1 MTTGDAKLTRLRQSA
16 TQRVVPG
23 WFKERFAVAGSEGR
37 GLGYTLGRFGLTD
50 VVSLCAR
57 LPEAVSSHS
66 MEEATADLVRFLR
79 NAFVDPAT
87 HRPEVLL
94 ARCFQTVALPDLPDD
109 LREHARTRLTSPPPQ
124 DVRCLTLLGTDGD
137 LAQWCDTRQ
146 SVSYRVLPLVSKE
159 SVAAA
164 PMVAGLVEQLGL
176 GAERLLDLNQL
187 DAAERNEESLDV
199 FFVPEASG
207 SAQVPAQEFVR
218 EHGIRSVLGFGGVL
232 PGGEVFVVVLF
243 SRTPVDAD
251 VAAMFRTVAMAAKLA
266 LLPAVT
272 APLFRG
278 GSERTVLAG
287 RAAAARVRA
296 LEQMLA
302 VQQQTVA
309 AQGARLEDALRRAR
323 LEASTTD
330 TLREVGTSLVA
341 DLTLDRVVQSATDA
355 ATRLTGADFGAFF
368 YNVVDIS
375 GESYM
380 LYTLAGAPLEAFS
393 HYPMPRG
400 TEVFA
405 PTFRGEGPIR
415 SDDITRDPRYGHN
428 APYHGIPPGH
438 LPVRSYL
445 AVPVVSRTGTVHGGL
460 FFGHPE
466 TEVFDERAERLAV
479 GVAAQTAVALDNARL
494 YEQQR
499 TVALELQRSLLQPQ
513 PLPVPT
519 GLELAYKYLP
529 GGGGADVGGDWFDVI
544 PLPEGRTAFVIGD
557 VMGRGV
563 QAAAIMG
570 QLRTAVRAY
579 AVLDLPPGELVSRFN
594 ELVCQMS
601 EDLIATCIYAVVD
614 RSSRML
620 TMANA
625 GHPPPAMRRPGGEVL
640 LLDDQLGPPLGVPGG
655 VYREHQ
661 VAFGQGTR
669 VLLFT
674 DGLVEHR
681 ARAIEDGLEQL
692 RSWLAS
698 AQGSLHLLCEDVLAA
713 MLEPAAQDDDVTLL
727 ALGNIATDP

>member
-1 MTTGDAKLTRLRQSA
+1 
-16 TQRVVPG
+16 
-23 WFKERFAVAGSEGR
+23 
-37 GLGYTLGRFGLTD
+37 LGYTLGRFGLSD

-57 LPEAVSSHS
+57 LPQAVSATGS
-66 MEEATADLVRFLR
+66 MEEAAADLVRFLR
-79 NAFVDPAT
+79 AAFVDPAT
-87 HRPEVLL
+87 GRREVVL
-94 ARCFQTVALPDLPDD
+94 ARCFQTVPLQALPED
-109 LREHARTRLTSPPPQ
+109 LRALAYGRLTSPPPP
-124 DVRCLTLLGTDGD
+124 DARCLTLLGTDGD
-137 LAQWCDTRQ
+137 LEQWCDTRR

-176 GAERLLDLNQL
+176 GVERLLDVEQL

-199 FFVPEASG
+199 FFVPDANG
-207 SAQVPAQEFVR
+207 STEIPAQDFVR
-218 EHGIRSVLGFGGVL
+218 HHGVRSALGFGGVL

-243 SRTPVDAD
+243 SATPVDAD

-266 LLPAVT
+266 ILPAVT
-272 APLFRG
+272 APLFQG
-278 GSERTVLAG
+278 GADRAVLAE
-287 RAAAARVRA
+287 RVAAARVRA

-309 AQGARLEDALRRAR
+309 AQATRLEDAVQRAR
-323 LEASTTD
+323 LEASTTE

-341 DLTLDRVVQSATDA
+341 DLTLDRVVQAATDA
-355 ATRLTGADFGAFF
+355 ATRLTGAAFGAFF
-368 YNVVDIS
+368 YNVVDVS
-375 GESYM
+375 GETYM
-380 LYTLAGAPLEAFS
+380 LYTLAGAPREAFS
-393 HYPMPRG
+393 RYPMPRP

-405 PTFRGEGPIR
+405 PTFRGEGPTR
-415 SDDITRDPRYGHN
+415 SDDITRDPRYGRN
-428 APYHGIPPGH
+428 APYNGTPPGH

-445 AVPVVSRTGTVHGGL
+445 AVPVVSRSGTVHGGL

-466 TEVFDERAERLAV
+466 TGVFGERAERLAV
-479 GVAAQTAVALDNARL
+479 GIAAQTAVALDNARL

-513 PLPVPT
+513 AVPVPP
-519 GLELAYKYLP
+519 GLELAYRYLP

-544 PLPEGRTAFVIGD
+544 ALPRGRMAFVIGD

-579 AVLDLPPGELVSRFN
+579 AVLDLPPGELVGRFN
-594 ELVCQMS
+594 ELVCGMS

-614 RSSRML
+614 RSAQVL

-625 GHPPPAMRRPGGEVL
+625 GHPPPAVRRTGGEVL
-640 LLDDQLGPPLGVPGG
+640 LLDDQLGPPLGVPRGS
-655 VYREHQ
+655 YREQ
-661 VAFGQGTR
+661 EVAFPRGTR

-681 ARAIEDGLEQL
+681 DRAIGQGLEQL
-692 RSWLAS
+692 RGWMGS
-698 AQGSLHLLCEDVLAA
+698 AQGSLHRLCEDVLTA
-713 MLEPAAQDDDVTLL
+713 MLDPAAQDDDVTLL
-727 ALGNIATDP
+727 ALGNVAEDAEADAGGGRAD